1 MTGYLSV
8 QELRTHLHVFLPHKG
23 DLLEIYCKITNTQI
37 SLNLSLESYLLCV
50 NMCVWD
56 VCNLFLPLMAT
67 LEVSW

>member
-23 DLLEIYCKITNTQI
+23 DLLEIYCKITNTQV
-37 SLNLSLESYLLCV
+37 SLNNSLESHLLCV
-50 NMCVWD
+50 NVCVWD
-56 VCNLFLPLMAT
+56 VRNLFLPLMAT